1 MKRSLFVKGKA
12 DMDGAIYKKF
22 EDVVM
27 VETDL
32 GGEKYE
38 ALRKKHPDWGNI
50 NLESWKWI

>member
-1 MKRSLFVKGKA
+1 
-12 DMDGAIYKKF
+12 MDGAIYKKF